1 MFSAE
6 VWAKDRTLSSY
17 WGIDRRMHKL
27 DERNDKGEARRRIAR
42 WEEVMMTT
50 CWNVVRKGAAT
61 LLLGSLL
68 LTGANAQSGDPIK
81 IGAGLALTG
90 GGAPAGKML
99 LAALEIW
106 RDDINA
112 KGGLLGRQVALVVY
126 DDQSNANNVP
136 GLYTKLISVDKVDL
150 LVGPYGTNFVA
161 PAMPA
166 IIQNNK
172 MTISYTAIGIN
183 RQYNYPKYF
192 SMVPVG
198 PAGVNAFSI
207 GFFEMAAAQKP
218 KPETVAILAAEA
230 EFAQSAAQGAREE
243 IKKQGFKLIYDQSYP
258 PSLTDFTPVVR
269 ALRAANADIVYVG
282 AYPPENVGILR
293 AANEVGLNP
302 KMFGGAMIGM
312 LITPI
317 KVNLGPVINGLVIS
331 EAFVP
336 SPKLQF
342 AGLADLM
349 KRYQAEAP
357 TLKTDP
363 IGYAFVPFGYAAG
376 QVLAQA
382 VTATKSLDH
391 DKLAAYLHS
400 HTFQTVVGEIGF
412 GKDGEWSSTRQF
424 LTQFQ
429 SVEPNNLDQFRAG
442 SKQPVLWPAEYK
454 TGEMIYPYENARKK

>member
-1 MFSAE
+1 VLTA
-6 VWAKDRTLSSY
+6 
-17 WGIDRRMHKL
+17 
-27 DERNDKGEARRRIAR
+27 
-42 WEEVMMTT
+42 
-50 CWNVVRKGAAT
+50 
-61 LLLGSLL
+61 LLPSW
-68 LTGANAQSGDPIK
+68 ANAQSGDPIR

-90 GGAPAGKML
+90 AGAPAGKML
-99 LAALEIW
+99 LAALELW
-106 RDDINA
+106 RDDVNA
-112 KGGLLGRQVALVVY
+112 KGGLLGRQVAVVVY
-126 DDQSNANNVP
+126 DDQSNPNNVP

-161 PAMPA
+161 PAMPT
-166 IIQNNK
+166 IMQNNK
-172 MTISYTAIGIN
+172 MVISYTAIGIN
-183 RQYNYPKYF
+183 REYKYPKYF

-207 GFFEMAAAQKP
+207 GFFEMAAAQTP
-218 KPETVAILAAEA
+218 KPQTVAILAADA
-230 EFAQSAAQGAREE
+230 EFAQNAAHGAREE
-243 IKKQGFKLIYDQSYP
+243 IAKRDLKIVYDQSYP
-258 PSLTDFTPVVR
+258 PNMTDFTPVVR

-282 AYPPENVGILR
+282 AYPPDNVGIVR
-293 AANEVGLNP
+293 AANEVELNP

-317 KVNLGPVINGLVIS
+317 KANLGPMINGLVIS

-342 AGLADLM
+342 PGLAELL

-363 IGYAFVPFGYAAG
+363 LGFAFVPFGYAAG

-382 VTATKSLDH
+382 VTETKSLDH

-412 GKDGEWSSTRQF
+412 GADGEWSKTRQF

-429 SVEPNNLDQFRAG
+429 NVEPNNVDQFRDG
-442 SKQPVLWPAEYK
+442 GKQPILWPAEYK

>member
-1 MFSAE
+1 
-6 VWAKDRTLSSY
+6 
-17 WGIDRRMHKL
+17 
-27 DERNDKGEARRRIAR
+27 
-42 WEEVMMTT
+42 MMKT
-50 CWNVVRKGAAT
+50 CWNAVHAYAAT
-61 LLLGSLL
+61 LILGSLL
-68 LTGANAQSGDPIK
+68 LTGAYAQSGDPIK
-81 IGAGLALTG
+81 IGTGLALTG

-99 LAALEIW
+99 LAALELW

-112 KGGLLGRQVALVVY
+112 KGGLLGRQVAVMVY
-126 DDQSNANNVP
+126 DDQSNPTNVP

-161 PAMPA
+161 PAMPT

-172 MTISYTAIGIN
+172 MVISYTAIGIN

-207 GFFEMAAAQKP
+207 GFFDMAAAQEP
-218 KPETVAILAAEA
+218 KPQTVAILAADA
-230 EFAQSAAQGAREE
+230 EFAQSAAQGARDE
-243 IKKQGFKLIYDQSYP
+243 ITKQGLKLIYDNSYP
-258 PSLTDFTPVVR
+258 PNMTDFTPAVR
-269 ALRAANADIVYVG
+269 AVRAVNADIVYVG
-282 AYPPENVGILR
+282 AYPPDTVGIVR

-331 EAFVP
+331 EAFVS

-342 AGLADLM
+342 AGLVDLM

-357 TLKTDP
+357 ALKTDP
-363 IGYAFVPFGYAAG
+363 IGFAFVPFGYAAG

-382 VTATKSLDH
+382 VTETKSLDH
-391 DKLAAYLHS
+391 DKLAAYLHN

-412 GKDGEWSSTRQF
+412 GKDGEWSKTRQF

-429 SVEPNNLDQFRAG
+429 NVEPNNVDQFRDG
-442 SKQPVLWPAEYK
+442 HNQPILWPPEYK